1 MSSDA
6 PVFIISKDEVMQPST
21 RPAGTAPLT
30 WRFKAEKVRDFAWV
44 SSKAYVWDAMGY
56 RYRPGQAPIE
66 LHSLYP
72 RDAMPLWDKVST
84 KAIAQTMKTYGAM
97 AFEYPYPKAV
107 NVHGPV
113 FGMEYPM
120 IAFCGARPQP
130 DGSYTPQLEY
140 ALVGVT
146 IHEVGHN
153 WFPMIVASDE
163 RKWTWMDEGLNS
175 FLEYYAQLEWDPN
188 WPQPG
193 LRGPAK
199 NIVNYMKGEQQ
210 VPIMTESND
219 IQVQFGANGYAKPAT
234 GLVMLREQILGPK
247 LFDQA
252 FREYSQ
258 KWAFKHPQPADFFR
272 TIEDGAGEQLN
283 YFWRGWF
290 YTNHANDQA
299 VTGLEMQPADSLIG
313 SNSRGKHYARV
324 TVENKGGLVLPVHLE
339 LTFEDGTTR
348 KVKLPADVWR
358 RNELKYQYG
367 LFTDKLVTKVV
378 VDPDEVFAD
387 IDRGNNT
394 FPVGATPPPAPAS

>member
-1 MSSDA
+1 
-6 PVFIISKDEVMQPST
+6 MQPST
-21 RPAGTAPLT
+21 RPAGTQPLT
-30 WRFKAEKVRDFAWV
+30 WRFKADNVRDFAWV
-44 SSKAYVWDAMGY
+44 SSKLYVWDAMGF
-56 RYRPGQAPIE
+56 RYRPGGKAIE
-66 LHSLYP
+66 LHSIYP
-72 RDAMPLWDKVST
+72 REAMPLWDKVST
-84 KAIAQTMKTYGAM
+84 RAIAQTMKTYGRM

-107 NVHGPV
+107 NAHGPV

-175 FLEYYAQLEWDPN
+175 FLEYYAELEWDPN
-188 WPQPG
+188 WPRPG

-199 NIVNYMKGEQQ
+199 NIVSYMKGDQQ

-219 IQVQFGANGYAKPAT
+219 IQVQFGNNGYAKPAA
-234 GLVMLREQILGPK
+234 GLVMLREQVLGPEM
-247 LFDQA
+247 FDQA

-272 TIEDGAGEQLN
+272 TIEEGAGEQLN

-290 YTNHANDQA
+290 YSNYANDQA

-313 SNSRGKHYARV
+313 TTNRGKNYARI
-324 TVENKGGLVLPVHLE
+324 TLENKGGLVLPLQLE
-339 LTFEDGTTR
+339 LTFDDGTTQ

-367 LFTDKLVTKVV
+367 LFTDKTVTKVV

-387 IDRGNNT
+387 VDRSNNT
-394 FPVGATPPPAPAS
+394 WPAGAAPTPPPAS